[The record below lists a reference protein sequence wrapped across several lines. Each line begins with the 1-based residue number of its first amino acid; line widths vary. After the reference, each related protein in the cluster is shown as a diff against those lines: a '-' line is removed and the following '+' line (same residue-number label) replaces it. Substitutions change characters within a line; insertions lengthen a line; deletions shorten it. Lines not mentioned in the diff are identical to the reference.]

1 MDKRNGPLHLQ
12 IVREL
17 RSDIESGLYA
27 DGQPFPSES
36 TLQSYYGVSR
46 VTVRSALALLQK
58 DGLIERKQG
67 SGTLVRS
74 KVHFKMLRRILDF
87 HHEAELMGCTPGSRI
102 ISIKTIPSRFRER
115 IAFDLPPGGEVVELR
130 RIRLLDGV
138 PVALQT
144 STHPLELLQGVTPAQ
159 LQDHS
164 LYSYLRNRKGVVIR
178 DAEQV
183 LEPYSIK
190 PREAALLEIPAGTAV
205 MLAHRTTR
213 DDRGRVLELAE
224 NLVRGDYFKYSF
236 QMRMDGVEA

>member
-1 MDKRNGPLHLQ
+1 MNKRNGPLHLQ

-190 PREAALLEIPAGTAV
+190 PQEAALLEIPAGTAV